1 MEWIMELMGW
11 LSANWAVVLSGVGF
25 FSLVATVTPNTAD
38 DEIMAKIL
46 KAINFLGANL
56 GKAKNDPEV
65 K

>member
-1 MEWIMELMGW
+1 MGW